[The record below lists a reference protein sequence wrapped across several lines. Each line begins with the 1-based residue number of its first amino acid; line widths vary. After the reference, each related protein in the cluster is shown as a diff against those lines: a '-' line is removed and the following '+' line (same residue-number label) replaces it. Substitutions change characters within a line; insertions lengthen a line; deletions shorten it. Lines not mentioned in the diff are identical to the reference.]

1 MPTIECDIVDAYIFR
16 RVNDLVQFL
25 LVRRGPDVPMALTW
39 QGIHGR
45 IHSSESAASAAS
57 REIAAATGINDHSLY
72 SADFVSQFYDHKT
85 DSILL
90 APNFAAQVKPDVQL
104 RIARDYVDYAW
115 CDLEET
121 TARLPMSN
129 QRWAVR
135 HIYDVIALGGE
146 EADFYRLSG

>member
-1 MPTIECDIVDAYIFR
+1 MGD
-16 RVNDLVQFL
+16 
-25 LVRRGPDVPMALTW
+25 TW

-45 IHSSESAASAAS
+45 IQEHETAADAAA
-57 REIAAATGINDHSLY
+57 REITTATGITEHELF
-72 SADFVSQFYDHKT
+72 SADFVSHFYDHQT

-90 APNFAAQVKPDVQL
+90 APNFAAQFPADAQL
-104 RIARDYVDYAW
+104 RVSRSFVDYAW

-135 HIYDVIALGGE
+135 HIFDVIALGGD
-146 EADFYRLSG
+146 EANLYRL